1 MFDLFRSRDK
11 AVRIVLG
18 VMLGFVG
25 LSMLLYLIPS
35 FSGMGGTGGADSQVI
50 AQVGDDTITLRQ
62 VQIQIQGLVKNR
74 QIPAQLLG
82 IYVPQI
88 VDQMVTE
95 RALAYEAKRLGF
107 AISDTDL
114 ANTLQNLGGG
124 RFNDTAAYKQFVE
137 EQGFSV
143 PEFENNLRDSILTVR
158 LESVVGKSI
167 VVSPDEVKAEFSKRN
182 DKIKLSYLVFDEG
195 NLKSKINPTEDE
207 LKTFFSQHKNAYR
220 MPEQR
225 NASVLVVDQAKV
237 ENGIQISPD
246 QLHAAYSMNLDSFRT
261 PERIHARHILLT
273 TTGKS
278 KDEIPAI
285 RKKIE
290 GILTQLKSG
299 ADFAEVA
306 KTNSQDPG
314 SASKGGDLGWVV
326 RGQMVKPF
334 EAAAF
339 SVKPGQLSDVITTDY
354 GFHIIQVLEH
364 QDARVKPFDEVK
376 AELEASQKKQALS
389 QTMQRLA
396 DQTVAEL
403 RKTPQQAP
411 QIAAKLGLTLVTAQ
425 KLGPSDPV
433 PGLVSPQLSQ
443 AIAGLQKNAV
453 GEPVAIGTEKMAIPV
468 CTDVI
473 PSRPAEFSEVI
484 NQIRTSYSAAAVMK
498 LEAEYGVKAAADLKS
513 GMDIQAVAKSLGVEV
528 KTPDAFAIVGAVE
541 GFGPANALTGAFSK
555 NLGDVV
561 GPYTVSNKTLVGK
574 IVEKTS
580 GDPALLVAQRES
592 ITQEIKSRKVQEAQS
607 LFEDSIRTKLTQQG
621 KIKINKEALSRLSA
635 GYNQG

>member
-50 AQVGDDTITLRQ
+50 AQVGDDPITLRQ

-167 VVSPDEVKAEFSKRN
+167 VVSPDEVKDEFSKRN
-182 DKIKLSYLVFDEG
+182 DKIKLSYLVFDES

-207 LKTFFSQHKNAYR
+207 LKTYFGQHKNAYR

-237 ENGIQISPD
+237 ESGIQISPD
-246 QLHAAYSMNLDSFRT
+246 QLHASYSANLDSFRT

-339 SVKPGQLSDVITTDY
+339 SVKPGQLSDIITTDY

-376 AELEASQKKQALS
+376 AELVTAQKKQALA

-396 DQTVAEL
+396 DQAVAEL
-403 RKTPQQAP
+403 RKAPQQGA

-443 AIAGLQKNAV
+443 AIAGLHKNAV

-473 PSRPAEFSEVI
+473 PSRPAEFSEVV
-484 NQIRTSYSAAAVMK
+484 NQIRTSYSAAAIMK
-498 LEAEYGVKAAADLKS
+498 LEAEYGVKAAADLKA
-513 GMDIQAVAKSLGVEV
+513 GKDIQAIAKSLGVEV

-580 GDPALLVAQRES
+580 GDPALLAAQREG